1 MKISFVRPAEL
12 LQGLSIL
19 FDPIDPIDRDEIEIV
34 SELYYI

>member
-19 FDPIDPIDRDEIEIV
+19 FDPIDRDEIEIV